1 GGCSVVDSNAGRG
14 CMQIRCLD
22 VCLRRIG
29 AHDASAQTH
38 QRFAQ
43 NAAATADVQQ
53 PQVRKRIEPP
63 LVAAEMSTCSL
74 LDEGE
79 PHWVELMQDGHLP
92 ASMPPLGGALRKMRN
107 LR

>member
-1 GGCSVVDSNAGRG
+1 
-14 CMQIRCLD
+14 MQLRCLD

-63 LVAAEMSTCSL
+63 LVAAEMSTCGL

-79 PHWVELMQDGHLP
+79 PHRVELVQHGHLP
-92 ASMPPLGGALRKMRN
+92 AWIPPLGGARRKMRN
-107 LR
+107 LRLVDA